1 MILHDHGD
9 VENKSDDDDDDEKIS
24 LLKDVSDEE
33 ARMSH
38 LELVMH

>member
-9 VENKSDDDDDDEKIS
+9 VEKKSDDDDDEKMS
-24 LLKDVSDEE
+24 LLKDVNDEE

>member
-9 VENKSDDDDDDEKIS
+9 MENKSDDDDDEKMS

>member
-9 VENKSDDDDDDEKIS
+9 VEKKSDDDDDEKMS

>member
-9 VENKSDDDDDDEKIS
+9 VEKKSDDDDDEKMS
-24 LLKDVSDEE
+24 LLKDINDEE